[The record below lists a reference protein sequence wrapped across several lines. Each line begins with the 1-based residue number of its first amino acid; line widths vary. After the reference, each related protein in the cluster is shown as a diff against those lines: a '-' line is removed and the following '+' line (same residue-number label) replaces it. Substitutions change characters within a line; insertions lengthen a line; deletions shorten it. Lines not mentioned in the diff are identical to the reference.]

1 MTTPSNRVPDING
14 WYEVPRN
21 PLSRV
26 GVFPYSKKAVQYPG
40 WETDPTGIV
49 MVYRPESELA
59 APETL
64 ESFRLLPWTDGHAML
79 GDPDYQP
86 GLTPAEQKGAHGV
99 IGERIEYDPTTRTVY
114 GNVKVWSSSL
124 ADAIEAGKKEL
135 SMGMR
140 CVYEFVSGIFEG
152 QNYSAIQTTLRGNH
166 MASCHDGRM
175 GPGVAVLDH
184 MSFALDA
191 KELSMILPAG
201 KTTRR
206 ALFAKRLGLN
216 DTDAA
221 RLLTGAAMDEA
232 VDDAPPAEG
241 DTKEPTLADLAAQI
255 KALTPALGQIAEI
268 QAALAK
274 MAPSAAVAADTDPA
288 PDGDM
293 EPVLDANGAAVM
305 DAAGK
310 PTFKKKGG
318 SAMDATEVTRR
329 LTAAENVVA
338 DFQRNGVKALM
349 GEIAKR
355 DALANKVSDF
365 VGVFD
370 HSEMT
375 LNDVAT
381 YAAGKLGL
389 SPAKGTEIVAV
400 ESYLHG
406 RTPERASNVFALDSV
421 RDGGAKVPASVSSF
435 LGGAKSA

>member
-1 MTTPSNRVPDING
+1 MTTSNRVPDING

-40 WETDPTGIV
+40 WESDPTGIV
-49 MVYRPESELA
+49 MVYRPETELSA
-59 APETL
+59 AETL

-140 CVYEFVSGIFEG
+140 CVYEFVTGIFEG

-206 ALFAKRLGLN
+206 ALYAKRLGLN

-232 VDDAPPAEG
+232 VDDKPVEGAEG
-241 DTKEPTLADLAAQI
+241 VTLAELAAQI
-255 KALTPALGQIAEI
+255 KSLTPAIGQIAEI
-268 QAALAK
+268 QAAIAK
-274 MAPSAAVAADTDPA
+274 MAPAAAVTDPN
-288 PDGDM
+288 M
-293 EPVLDANGAAVM
+293 EPVLDAKGAPVM
-305 DAAGK
+305 DEAGK
-310 PTFKKKGG
+310 PKMQPKKAEGA
-318 SAMDATEVTRR
+318 AMDSADVTRR
-329 LTAAENVVA
+329 LTEAEATVA
-338 DFQRNGVKALM
+338 DFKKTGIKSLM

-355 DALANKVSDF
+355 DALANRVSEF

-375 LNDVAT
+375 LQEVAA
-381 YAAGKLGL
+381 YSADKLGL
-389 SPAKGTEIVAV
+389 KPTAGTEVVAV

-406 RTPERASNVFALDSV
+406 RTPARASNVFALDSA
-421 RDGGAKVPASVSSF
+421 RDGAAPKMPASVSAF
-435 LGGAKSA
+435 LAPAKSA